1 MSSDRL
7 GRAFVTASVV
17 AQSPEL
23 QSFVRQY
30 ADYGP
35 LLASFLVN
43 TLGTFGDKGQ
53 LVVVTLASRYDAKR
67 VFVGAMG
74 AFCVWSALEVAFGQA
89 LLGAIPPGVM
99 GPLTGALF
107 VLFGAWTAK
116 SAFDRTQVDR
126 RATPSRTDGG
136 LASGLS
142 GRVLPDAVFA
152 RVGTFGGVLASF
164 VLVGVAEFGDK
175 TQLLTV
181 NLAVVFPDAPL
192 SVFVGVVAA
201 LALRTG
207 VDALI
212 GERVEASL
220 PTAVIEAGAAV
231 VFVAFGLFVLG
242 VLPEIGLVVVLLAV
256 LLGVV
261 AWGLRERRTD

>member
-1 MSSDRL
+1 M
-7 GRAFVTASVV
+7 TASV
-17 AQSPEL
+17 ALLQSSNL
-23 QSFVRQY
+23 QSFIREY

-53 LVVVTLASRYDAKR
+53 LVVVTLATRYDAKR

-74 AFCVWSALEVAFGQA
+74 AFCAWSALEVAFGQA

-116 SAFDRTQVDR
+116 SAFDRTRVDR
-126 RATPSRTDGG
+126 PTNPSRTDGG
-136 LASGLS
+136 LAGGLT
-142 GRVLPDAVFA
+142 GRVLPERLLAH
-152 RVGTFGGVLASF
+152 VGAYGGVLASF

-192 SVFVGVVAA
+192 SVFAGVVAA

-207 VDALI
+207 VDAVI
-212 GERVEASL
+212 GERVEAHL
-220 PTAVIEAGAAV
+220 PTAVIEAAAAV
-231 VFVAFGLFVLG
+231 VFAAFGLFVLG
-242 VLPEIGLVVVLLAV
+242 ALPESGLVVALAAV

-261 AWGLRERRTD
+261 GWAIRARAR

>member
-1 MSSDRL
+1 M
-7 GRAFVTASVV
+7 TASVAL
-17 AQSPEL
+17 AQSSGL
-23 QSFVRQY
+23 QPFVREY

-74 AFCVWSALEVAFGQA
+74 AFCAWSALEVAFGQA

-116 SAFDRTQVDR
+116 SAFDRTRVDR
-126 RATPSRTDGG
+126 PTHPSRADGG
-136 LASGLS
+136 LAAGVS
-142 GRVLPDAVFA
+142 GRLLPDPVLA
-152 RVGTFGGVLASF
+152 RVGAYGGVLASF
-164 VLVGVAEFGDK
+164 VLVAVAEFGDK

-192 SVFVGVVAA
+192 SVFVGVVTA
-201 LALRTG
+201 LGLRTG
-207 VDALI
+207 VDAVV
-212 GERVEASL
+212 GERVEAYL
-220 PTAVIEAGAAV
+220 PTAAIEAGAAA
-231 VFVAFGLFVLG
+231 VFLAFGLFVFG
-242 VLPEIGLVVVLLAV
+242 VLPELGLVVVLV
-256 LLGVV
+256 SVVLGVV
-261 AWGLRERRTD
+261 TWGLRARAG